1 LEWLER
7 RRSKSVHAVVT
18 DPPYAIVEYLP
29 EELKKRANGKGI
41 WRLPQSY
48 DGYQRTMMP
57 RFTVL
62 RRRDLRRIAR
72 FHSKLGAALFRV
84 LVPGGHVIMASHSLF
99 THLVIDA
106 FLGAGFELRGQVAR
120 VVKTL
125 RGGDRPKGAHKRFPE
140 VSVTPRSCWE
150 PWLIF
155 RRPCEGL
162 VRDNLRKWHTGAL
175 RRPSK
180 GTPFSD
186 LIVAGP
192 ARGAERKIAP
202 HPSVKP
208 QVLMRQLVAAALPL
222 RTGVVLDP
230 FMGSGSTLAAAEA
243 LGFRSIGIELN
254 TAYFNLARRA
264 IPRLASLEV
273 ILPAAPA
280 SGARRSSTRAPSSH
294 NGSAGGG
301 QRPAARGREPT

>member
-1 LEWLER
+1 
-7 RRSKSVHAVVT
+7 
-18 DPPYAIVEYLP
+18 
-29 EELKKRANGKGI
+29 
-41 WRLPQSY
+41 
-48 DGYQRTMMP
+48 
-57 RFTVL
+57 
-62 RRRDLRRIAR
+62 
-72 FHSKLGAALFRV
+72 
-84 LVPGGHVIMASHSLF
+84 
-99 THLVIDA
+99 VIDA